1 VEESNVPPS
10 ADFSWSLGF
19 SVGGED
25 ALANVW
31 WNSPAFKVGIT
42 PGMKL
47 VAVNDEAYNA
57 NRLREAIVLAE
68 KTATPIKLLLRA
80 RTIFKPSVS
89 TTTVARAIPNS
100 NASKAR
106 SICWMRFWRR
116 RSRGSERE
124 EVFVMRRIL
133 IGTILVIFTAAN
145 SLAGDASVLRFD
157 GIGPIKIGMSLA
169 QLNLALQ
176 ERFKMPPARDD
187 QACFYVDSKKTPSH
201 QLHDSG
207 GAARAH

>member
-1 VEESNVPPS
+1 
-10 ADFSWSLGF
+10 
-19 SVGGED
+19 
-25 ALANVW
+25 
-31 WNSPAFKVGIT
+31 
-42 PGMKL
+42 
-47 VAVNDEAYNA
+47 
-57 NRLREAIVLAE
+57 
-68 KTATPIKLLLRA
+68 
-80 RTIFKPSVS
+80 
-89 TTTVARAIPNS
+89 
-100 NASKAR
+100 
-106 SICWMRFWRR
+106 MRFWRQ

-187 QACFYVDSKKTPSH
+187 QACFYVDSKKHPHINFMILEGRLARIDVETASVSTAASIKIG
-201 QLHDSG
+201 DSEAQALRVYG
-207 GAARAH
+207 SKMKVEPHKYTEGHYLTVRSSTGTYGIRFETDAGKITTFYAGSYEAIRYVEGCE